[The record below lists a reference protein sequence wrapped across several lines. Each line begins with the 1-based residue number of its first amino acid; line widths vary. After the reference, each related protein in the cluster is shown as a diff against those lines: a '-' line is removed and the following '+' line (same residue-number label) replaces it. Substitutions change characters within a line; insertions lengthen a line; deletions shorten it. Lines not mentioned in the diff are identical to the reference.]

1 MPSVAIVGA
10 GWSGAT
16 VARSLADRGM
26 RTEVLE
32 RSPHAGGHA
41 RSEQLNGVWFEPNG
55 PHIFHTSNRAVM
67 EYVTRLGVVRPYE
80 HRVLTEVFPDGDDGE
95 PRLLSWPPQID
106 ELRTL
111 PAWRQIE
118 RELAI
123 RPAAPHGDD
132 FETWVISLMG
142 PTLYEMF
149 VRGYT
154 EKQWGVA
161 ASELSSAVAPRRVDL
176 RSDGNTRLFR
186 DTWEFFP
193 PTGYQDAIAASLA
206 GVAVTLGCEVT
217 VDDLDN
223 LARDHDAVVL
233 TCPLDD
239 FLGRPGELAWRGIRT
254 EAVFH
259 DTDADDG
266 TVTAAYCINRPSPT
280 VPYTRTIETKHATG
294 QRVRGTVVGHE
305 YPGAPARHYPVPTR
319 DRRHE
324 ATNAALKREIA
335 DHTAVPV
342 FFCGR
347 LADYTYIDQD
357 AAIEQAWD
365 CAATVAT
372 ALQR

>member
-32 RSPHAGGHA
+32 RSPHVGGHA
-41 RSEQLNGVWFEPNG
+41 RSEQLNGLWFEPNG

-80 HRVLTEVFPDGDDGE
+80 HRVLTEVFPDGDDGA

-106 ELRTL
+106 ELRSL

-118 RELAI
+118 RELAV

-132 FETWVISLMG
+132 FETWVTSLMG

-149 VRGYT
+149 VCGYT

-217 VDDLDN
+217 ADDLDN

-233 TCPLDD
+233 TGPLDD